1 MNSRAAWLALLD
13 FVSETKKINK
23 KIQGEAMDDYCNGI
37 AYATGYFAKEN
48 GKMYSTVRNFML
60 SRINIKSE

>member
-1 MNSRAAWLALLD
+1 
-13 FVSETKKINK
+13 
-23 KIQGEAMDDYCNGI
+23 MDDYCNGI

-48 GKMYSTVRNFML
+48 EKMYSTVRNFML